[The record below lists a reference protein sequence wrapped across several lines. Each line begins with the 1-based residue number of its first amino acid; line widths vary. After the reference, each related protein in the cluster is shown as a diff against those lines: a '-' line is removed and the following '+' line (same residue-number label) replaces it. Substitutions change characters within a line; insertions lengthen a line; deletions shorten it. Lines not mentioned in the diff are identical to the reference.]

1 MGFVAAIVLL
11 IVSGVCIVSTFRRL
25 RRTQASWIWWA
36 AFGVLTITG
45 LTGGSWI
52 ALNANYQV
60 SPTMRFCSF
69 PIPLAF
75 LHLEDGDWVDFVT
88 PLPVMYLGLAAN
100 VLSFGAVAV
109 LPLLLASVA
118 FQKKP

>member
-1 MGFVAAIVLL
+1 MGFLVAIVLL
-11 IVSGVCIVSTFRRL
+11 IFSGACIVTTFRRL
-25 RRTQASWIWWA
+25 RRTQASWSWWA
-36 AFGVLTITG
+36 AFGILTVTG

-52 ALNANYQV
+52 ALNADYQV

-75 LHLEDGDWVDFVT
+75 LHLEEGDWIDFVT
-88 PLPVMYLGLAAN
+88 PLPVMYSGLAAN
-100 VLSFGAVAV
+100 TLSFVAVAL
-109 LPLLLASVA
+109 LPVLLASMA